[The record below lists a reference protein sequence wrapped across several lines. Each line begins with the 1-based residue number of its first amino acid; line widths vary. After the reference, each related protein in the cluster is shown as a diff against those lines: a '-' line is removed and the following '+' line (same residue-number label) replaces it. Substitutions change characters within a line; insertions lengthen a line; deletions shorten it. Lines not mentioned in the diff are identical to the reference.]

1 MVGKFYLNKSCRQR
15 QENRKCYTRAKASK
29 SKQDELFEEN
39 TAEISQ
45 S

>member
-1 MVGKFYLNKSCRQR
+1 MVSKFYLNKSCKQR
-15 QENRKCYTRAKASK
+15 QENRKCYTRAMTSK

-39 TAEISQ
+39 TAEICQ

>member
-1 MVGKFYLNKSCRQR
+1 MVGEFYLNKSCKQK
-15 QENRKCYTRAKASK
+15 QENRKCYTRAKTSK

>member
-1 MVGKFYLNKSCRQR
+1 MVGKFYLNKSCKQR
-15 QENRKCYTRAKASK
+15 QENRKCHTKAKTSR
-29 SKQDELFEEN
+29 SKQDELFEEK

>member
-1 MVGKFYLNKSCRQR
+1 MVGKFYLNKSCKQR
-15 QENRKCYTRAKASK
+15 QENRKCYTGAKTSK

-39 TAEISQ
+39 TAEICQ